1 MLKAG
6 RGGWSE
12 RRLLHSGCFAGFPLK
27 RHTDD
32 HSPRPLWS
40 SECLLLPVSAGGGM
54 CWAAVGQ
61 ATPRPGCPPH
71 AEMPRDAFQDP
82 FSEQSL
88 YPCQPRALHC
98 PGPWA
103 AVRPPRPAWALG
115 PRADTLV
122 KKLSTEERVLCLL
135 PAPTR
140 PPPRFLESLP
150 SSLPPPSAAA
160 RLPHVSALC
169 AFGCLGLP
177 ALTCPL
183 FCLPAWLGAAWPL
196 PAASADP
203 RGAALG
209 HGRH

>member
-1 MLKAG
+1 MTIAHG
-6 RGGWSE
+6 P
-12 RRLLHSGCFAGFPLK
+12 SGHQNACFCL
-27 RHTDD
+27 
-32 HSPRPLWS
+32 
-40 SECLLLPVSAGGGM
+40 CLLVEEYAGLLWARPPLGLGALPTWK
-54 CWAAVGQ
+54 C
-61 ATPRPGCPPH
+61 PRTH
-71 AEMPRDAFQDP
+71 FRILS
-82 FSEQSL
+82 SEQSL
-88 YPCQPRALHC
+88 YPCQPRALRC

-103 AVRPPRPAWALG
+103 AVQPPRPAGAPG

-140 PPPRFLESLP
+140 PLPCFLEPLP
-150 SSLPPPSAAA
+150 PSPPPPSAAA

-209 HGRH
+209 HG